1 MVHISQA
8 TQTILCEIVLSAA
21 RRRAWLGDA
30 YVRELA
36 ERLGIADS
44 PLLQGRPE
52 ERHAVHVEEEPA
64 HVSLPG

>member
-1 MVHISQA
+1 VVHISEPNR
-8 TQTILCEIVLSAA
+8 TVLNEIVLSAA

-52 ERHAVHVEEEPA
+52 KRHAVRVEEVPA